1 MVEHELEFMTDRAQM
16 PLDLGTKLAYGL
28 GEWGGEVP
36 GSLQVFYVLFF
47 LTTVAGLSPGTA
59 SSVLAIGKLWDAFN
73 DPIVGWLSDRTCSV
87 RWGRRYPWMLWGAV
101 PLGLSFALQ
110 WWVPPGLGSRG
121 LQIYYAAVIIVYY
134 VAFTMVRVPYATL
147 VAELTEGYDERTSL
161 VSFKASFAIGG
172 SILTLLIARVVLG
185 TAASPGQQFPL
196 LGAICGTISIATVYI
211 SIWGTYRR
219 YWSVQTHRR
228 SNATSA
234 SSSRSTTSLWLQL
247 RLSLWGQFRTA
258 LSCSPFRFTLGI
270 YLCSWVGLQ
279 LPAAV
284 LPYFTVSW
292 MGLDESR
299 SATMLLAV
307 QGTAMVA
314 MAFWSWLGR
323 KRLGK
328 RAIYCWGMPLPIVA
342 LAGLFFLAPGQEGLM
357 YALGAVAGVGL
368 ATAYLVP
375 WSMLPD
381 VIDADELQTGERRE
395 GVFYSLVV
403 QLQKFGSVLAIFGVG
418 MVLDWSGFITATAGE
433 AIAQPPL
440 ALLAVRA
447 LVGLVPAVILL
458 GGLAIA
464 AFYPI
469 TREVHA
475 EILTRLVVQRQQEQ
489 TTPIRQI
496 N

>member
-1 MVEHELEFMTDRAQM
+1 MEHELEFMSDRAQT
-16 PLDLGTKLAYGL
+16 PIDLGTKLAYGL

-47 LTTVAGLSPGTA
+47 LTNVAGLSPGTA

-73 DPIVGWLSDRTCSV
+73 DPIVGWLSDRTRSA

-110 WWVPPGLGSRG
+110 WWVPPGLGARG
-121 LQIYYAAVIIVYY
+121 LQIYYSAVIIVYF
-134 VAFTMVRVPYATL
+134 VAFTMVRVPFATL

-172 SILTLLIARVVLG
+172 SILTLLIARLVLG
-185 TAASPGQQFPL
+185 AGASPEQQFPI
-196 LGAICGTISIATVYI
+196 LGIICSGISIVAVYI
-211 SIWGTYRR
+211 SIWGTRKR
-219 YWSVQTHRR
+219 YWAVQARRR
-228 SNATSA
+228 SRATVA
-234 SSSRSTTSLWLQL
+234 SSPAVSLWLQL

-258 LSCSPFRFTLGI
+258 LSCPPFRFALGI

-323 KRLGK
+323 KQLGK
-328 RAIYCWGMPLPIVA
+328 RAIYCWGMPLPAVA
-342 LAGLFFLAPGQEGLM
+342 LGGLFFLAPGQEGLM
-357 YALGAVAGVGL
+357 YALGAVAGFGL

-418 MVLDWSGFITATAGE
+418 IVLDWSGFITGTGGDTIVE
-433 AIAQPPL
+433 QPSL
-440 ALLAVRA
+440 ALTAVRA

-475 EILTRLVVQRQQEQ
+475 EILTRLVARRQQEQ
-489 TTPIRQI
+489 TTPIHHRV

>member
-1 MVEHELEFMTDRAQM
+1 MRHWLDFMTDREQT
-16 PLDLGTKLAYGL
+16 PLNLETKLAYGI

-47 LTTVAGLSPGTA
+47 LTNVAGLTPGMA
-59 SSVLAIGKLWDAFN
+59 SGVLALGKLWDAFN
-73 DPIVGWLSDRTCSV
+73 DPIIGWLSDRTRSD
-87 RWGRRYPWMLWGAV
+87 RWGRRYPWMIVGAL

-110 WWVPPGLGSRG
+110 WWVPPGLGSGG

-147 VAELTEGYDERTSL
+147 VAELTESYDDRTSL
-161 VSFKASFAIGG
+161 VSFKACFAIGG
-172 SILTLLIARVVLG
+172 SILTLLVAQLVLG
-185 TAASPGQQFPL
+185 TDAPSGRQFST
-196 LGAICGTISIATVYI
+196 LGLICGSISIVTVYAC
-211 SIWGTYRR
+211 IWGTYRR
-219 YWSVQTHRR
+219 YWAMQARR
-228 SNATSA
+228 RAGTVAPMA
-234 SSSRSTTSLWLQL
+234 SGLSLWVQL
-247 RLSLWGQFRTA
+247 RLTLWGQFRTA
-258 LSCSPFRFTLGI
+258 LSCPPFRFALGI

-307 QGTAMVA
+307 QGTAMIA
-314 MAFWSWLGR
+314 MVFWSWLGR

-328 RAIYCWGMPLPIVA
+328 RAIYCWGMPLPVVA
-342 LAGLFFLAPGQEGLM
+342 LASLFFLAPGQEGLM
-357 YALGAVAGVGL
+357 YALGAIAGLGL

-403 QLQKFGSVLAIFGVG
+403 QLQKLGSVLAIFGVG
-418 MVLDWSGFITATAGE
+418 IVLDWSGFMAVTAAD
-433 AIAQPPL
+433 ALPQPPL
-440 ALLAVRA
+440 ALLAVRV
-447 LVGLVPAVILL
+447 LVGLVPAAILL
-458 GGLAIA
+458 FGLAIA

-475 EILTRLVVQRQQEQ
+475 DILMQLVMQRQQGH
-489 TTPIRQI
+489 TTPARQS